1 MASAAGR
8 GGENKKKENKKKQ
21 SRSAAGVTLRCA
33 HFKAQPSPKHHRPFY
48 EMGGYWKTA
57 WVSAAIIT
65 IAKNATRAATP
76 PDQIRP
82 NLGLK
87 N

>member
-1 MASAAGR
+1 LASAAGR

-33 HFKAQPSPKHHRPFY
+33 HFKAEPSLKYSRLFY
-48 EMGGYWKTA
+48 EIGGYWKTA
-57 WVSAAIIT
+57 WVSTAIIT
-65 IAKNATRAATP
+65 IVKNATRAATP